1 MPNKYIRHGETFNGN
16 GTSPDAA
23 TVDGGVGAWNS
34 LNVLDSF
41 AAPNYGG
48 GSLAAGDTVY
58 IRSKDAAGADITR
71 TLSANV
77 NLGNTSATYASRI
90 TWIIDGGT
98 VWSGI
103 DGVIKYTSA
112 SASYAVILRTLNN
125 LISEKQSRLVIENTL
140 VSANQSSLL
149 TTQNN
154 YVKNIK
160 IDWRL
165 GTAFNGNKAILQSGS
180 GFATVENLV
189 VKAGKVHLGVVVFG
203 AANGGI
209 HLINPDI
216 ELTVAAATSVVAQ
229 LSNAAKALITGG
241 RLYGAGATTGTA
253 VSVAM
258 PTTMTQVECFGFI
271 YPNTVSLV
279 QTLPSFSSFNGVGAI
294 YTYGADGAAA
304 AASANQWGI
313 MDTRQDDNYPTL
325 SAFLPTSDNKAW
337 SYKVYPCEARAG
349 FGATVQLSKIH
360 TGDAAALDLN
370 LELLVSDSFAGVN
383 SKTVWI
389 SGSYINSSGVP
400 EYFTT
405 HDLSEAALTTS
416 TAGWS
421 ATTYWVLTLL
431 KRKITITT
439 PSAVK
444 KDTMV
449 MLRLNWEARSASDH
463 DVFFVNPDF

>member
-1 MPNKYIRHGETFNGN
+1 MANKYIRHGETFNGD
-16 GTSPDAA
+16 GTTSAA
-23 TVDGGVGAWNS
+23 AASNGGVGAWNTITYFEGVS
-34 LNVLDSF
+34 P
-41 AAPNYGG
+41 AY
-48 GSLAAGDTVY
+48 GSLAAGDVVY
-58 IRSKDAAGADITR
+58 IRSKDAGGADITR
-71 TLSANV
+71 TLAANV
-77 NLGNTSATYASRI
+77 TIGNASATYASRI

-98 VWSGI
+98 VWIGI

-112 SASYAVILRTLNN
+112 SSSYAVTLRTLNN

-140 VSANQSSLL
+140 VSANQTYLL

-160 IDWRL
+160 IDWVL
-165 GTAFNGNKAILQSGS
+165 GTAFNGNKAILQSGN

-189 VKAGKVHLGVVVFG
+189 VKAGKVHLGVVSFG
-203 AANGGI
+203 SVNGGI

-216 ELTVAAATSVVAQ
+216 ELTVAAATAVVKQ
-229 LSNAAKALITGG
+229 MSNSITATITGG

-253 VSVAM
+253 ITEAVPSQPARL
-258 PTTMTQVECFGFI
+258 ECFGFI
-271 YPNTVSLV
+271 YPNTVSVV
-279 QTLPSFSSFNGVGAI
+279 QTIPSFSSFNSVGAI
-294 YTYGADGAAA
+294 YTYGADGTAA

-337 SYKVYPCEARAG
+337 SYKVYPCEARNG

-360 TGDAAALDLN
+360 TGDPAALDLN
-370 LELLVSDSFAGVN
+370 LELLVSDSFPNVN
-383 SKTVWI
+383 SATVWI

-405 HDLSEAALTTS
+405 HDLAASALTTS

-421 ATTYWVLTLL
+421 ATTYGATSLL
-431 KRKITITT
+431 KRKISVTT
-439 PSAVK
+439 ASSVK

-449 MLRLNWEARSASDH
+449 MLRLNWEARSVSSNDI
-463 DVFFVNPDF
+463 FFVNPDF

>member
-1 MPNKYIRHGETFNGN
+1 MANKYLRHGETYCGD
-16 GTSPDAA
+16 GTTSAA
-23 TVDGGVGAWNS
+23 AASNGGVGAWNTITY
-34 LNVLDSF
+34 F
-41 AAPNYGG
+41 EGTTPAY

-58 IRSKDAAGADITR
+58 IRSKDAAGGDITR
-71 TLSANV
+71 TLAANV
-77 NLGNTSATYASRI
+77 NLGNASATYASRI

-112 SASYAVILRTLNN
+112 SAAYVVTLRTLNN

-140 VSANQSSLL
+140 VSANQAYLL
-149 TTQNN
+149 TLSNS

-160 IDWRL
+160 IDWVL
-165 GTAFNGNKAILQSGS
+165 GKAFNGNRALLQNGNSFS
-180 GFATVENLV
+180 TVENLV
-189 VKAGKVHLGVVVFG
+189 VKAGKVYLGMVSFG
-203 AANGGI
+203 SANGGI

-216 ELTVAAATSVVAQ
+216 ELTVAATTAVFVQ
-229 LSNAAKALITGG
+229 LSNADKALITGG

-258 PTTMTQVECFGFI
+258 PTTMAQIECFGFI

-294 YTYGADGAAA
+294 YTYGADGTAA

-313 MDTRQDDNYPTL
+313 LDTRQDDNYPTL

-349 FGATVQLSKIH
+349 FGATVQFSKIH
-360 TGDAAALDLN
+360 TGDPAALDLN
-370 LELLVSDSFAGVN
+370 LELLVSDSFPGVN
-383 SKTVWI
+383 SSSVWI

-405 HDLSEAALTTS
+405 HDLAASALTTS

-421 ATTYWVLTLL
+421 ATTYGATSLL
-431 KRKITITT
+431 KRKISITT
-439 PSAVK
+439 ASSVK

-449 MLRLNWEARSASDH
+449 MLRLNWEAESVSSNDI
-463 DVFFVNPDF
+463 FFVNPDF

>member
-16 GTSPDAA
+16 GTSSAAA

-71 TLSANV
+71 TLAASI
-77 NLGNTSATYASRI
+77 NLGNASATYASRI
-90 TWIIDGGT
+90 TWIVDGGT

-112 SASYAVILRTLNN
+112 SSSFAVTLRTLNN

-140 VSANQSSLL
+140 VNANQAYLL
-149 TTQNN
+149 TLSNS

-160 IDWRL
+160 IDWSL
-165 GTAFNGNKAILQSGS
+165 GNAFNGNKALQQSGTS
-180 GFATVENLV
+180 FSTVENLV
-189 VKAGKVHLGVVVFG
+189 VKAGRVHQGVVVFG
-203 AANGGI
+203 SANCGI

-216 ELTVAAATSVVAQ
+216 ELTVAAAAAVFGQ
-229 LSNAAKALITGG
+229 LPVDKALITGG

-253 VSVAM
+253 VSVAI
-258 PTTMTQVECFGFI
+258 PTTMAQIECFGFI

-294 YTYGADGAAA
+294 YTYGADGTAA

-337 SYKVYPCEARAG
+337 SYKVYPCEARNG

-360 TGDAAALDLN
+360 TGDAAALDLS
-370 LELLVSDSFAGVN
+370 LELLVSDSFPGVN

-405 HDLSEAALTTS
+405 HDLAASALTTS

-421 ATTYWVLTLL
+421 ATTYGATTLL
-431 KRKITITT
+431 KRKIAITT

-449 MLRLNWEARSASDH
+449 MLRLNWEARSVSANDI
-463 DVFFVNPDF
+463 FFVNPDF

>member
-58 IRSKDAAGADITR
+58 IRSKDAAGANITR
-71 TLSANV
+71 TLAANV
-77 NLGNTSATYASRI
+77 NLGNASATYASRI

-112 SASYAVILRTLNN
+112 SSSYAVTLRTLNN

-140 VSANQSSLL
+140 VNANQTNVLSL
-149 TTQNN
+149 NN
-154 YVKNIK
+154 CYVKNIK
-160 IDWRL
+160 IDWSL
-165 GTAFNGNKAILQSGS
+165 GNAFNGNRGIQASGNA
-180 GFATVENLV
+180 FATVENMV
-189 VKAGKVHLGVVVFG
+189 MKAGKVHNQLVMFG
-203 AANGGI
+203 SVNGGL

-216 ELTVAAATSVVAQ
+216 ELTVASPTAVVGM
-229 LSNAAKALITGG
+229 LSNPTKVTITGG
-241 RLYGAGATTGTA
+241 RLYGAGATTGTGITA
-253 VSVAM
+253 ALPAAHSLI
-258 PTTMTQVECFGFI
+258 ECYGFV
-271 YPNTVSLV
+271 YPNTVSIV
-279 QTLPSFSSFNGVGAI
+279 QTIPSFSSFNGVGAI
-294 YTYGADGAAA
+294 YAYGADGVAG
-304 AASANQWGI
+304 AASGNQWGI
-313 MDTRQDDNYPTL
+313 LDTRQDDNYPTL

-337 SYKVYPCEARAG
+337 SYKIYPSEARSG
-349 FGATVQLSKIH
+349 FGATVLLSKIH
-360 TGDAAALDLN
+360 TGDDAALNLN
-370 LELLVSDSFAGVN
+370 LEFLVSDSFAGLNASNIWV
-383 SKTVWI
+383 T
-389 SGSYINSSGVP
+389 GSYINSSGVP

-405 HDLSEAALTTS
+405 HDLSAAALTTS

-421 ATTYWVLTLL
+421 ATTYGAITLL
-431 KRKITITT
+431 KRKIAIATQ
-439 PSAVK
+439 SAVK

-449 MLRLNWEARSASDH
+449 MLRFNCEARSASSSDII
-463 DVFFVNPDF
+463 FVNPDF

>member
-1 MPNKYIRHGETFNGN
+1 MANKYIRHGETYNGD
-16 GTSPDAA
+16 GTTSAA
-23 TVDGGVGAWNS
+23 AASNGGVGAWNS
-34 LNVLDSF
+34 LNVFDSF

-48 GSLAAGDTVY
+48 GSLAAGDVVY
-58 IRSKDAAGADITR
+58 IRSKDAGGADITR
-71 TLSANV
+71 TLAANV
-77 NLGNTSATYASRI
+77 NLGNASATYESRI

-112 SASYAVILRTLNN
+112 SASYAVSLRTLNN

-140 VSANQSSLL
+140 VSANQTKML
-149 TTQNN
+149 TLANS

-160 IDWRL
+160 IDWSL
-165 GTAFNGNKAILQSGS
+165 GNSFNGNRLILQSNNS
-180 GFATVENLV
+180 FSTVENLV
-189 VKAGKVHLGVVVFG
+189 VKAGMIYIGMIGFSNS
-203 AANGGI
+203 NGGI

-216 ELTVAAATSVVAQ
+216 ELTVAAATAVILTMSYSDKV
-229 LSNAAKALITGG
+229 LITGG

-253 VSVAM
+253 ITQAM
-258 PTTMTQVECFGFI
+258 PGSMSQLECFGFI
-271 YPNTVSLV
+271 YPNTVSVV
-279 QTLPSFSSFNGVGAI
+279 QTLPSFSSFNGVAAV
-294 YTYGADGAAA
+294 YTYGADGTAA

-337 SYKVYPCEARAG
+337 SYKVYPCEAREG

-360 TGDAAALDLN
+360 TGDPAALDLN
-370 LELLVSDSFAGVN
+370 LELLVSDSFPGVN
-383 SKTVWI
+383 SSSVWI

-405 HDLSEAALTTS
+405 RDLSASALTTS

-421 ATTYWVLTLL
+421 ATTYGATSLL
-431 KRKITITT
+431 KRKISITT
-439 PSAVK
+439 ASSVK

-449 MLRLNWEARSASDH
+449 MLRLNWEAKSVSSNDI
-463 DVFFVNPDF
+463 FFVNPDF

>member
-48 GSLAAGDTVY
+48 GSLTAGDTVY
-58 IRSKDAAGADITR
+58 IRSKDAGGADITR
-71 TLSANV
+71 TLAASV
-77 NLGNTSATYASRI
+77 TLGNASATYASRI

-112 SASYAVILRTLNN
+112 SSSYAVTLRTLNN

-140 VSANQSSLL
+140 VSANQTYLL

-160 IDWRL
+160 IDWVL
-165 GTAFNGNKAILQSGS
+165 GTAFNGNKAILQSGN
-180 GFATVENLV
+180 GFSTVENLV
-189 VKAGKVHLGVVVFG
+189 VKAGKVHQGVVNFG
-203 AANGGI
+203 SANAGI

-216 ELTVAAATSVVAQ
+216 ELTVAATTAVFVQ
-229 LSNAAKALITGG
+229 LSSTDKALITGG

-258 PTTMTQVECFGFI
+258 PTTMAQIECFGFI

-294 YTYGADGAAA
+294 YTYGADGTAA

-337 SYKVYPCEARAG
+337 SYKVYPCEARNG

-360 TGDAAALDLN
+360 TGDPAALDLN
-370 LELLVSDSFAGVN
+370 LELLVSDSFPGVN

-389 SGSYINSSGVP
+389 SGSYINSSGGP

-405 HDLSEAALTTS
+405 HDLAASALTTS

-421 ATTYWVLTLL
+421 ATTYGATSLL
-431 KRKITITT
+431 KRKISLTT
-439 PSAVK
+439 ASSVK

-449 MLRLNWEARSASDH
+449 MLRLNWEAKSVSSNDI
-463 DVFFVNPDF
+463 FFVNPDF